1 MDNNRFFRNTRT
13 NFENDLQDILT
24 NYLNENMG
32 DILNESNNDNI
43 NRNNDNINRNNDNI
57 NRNNDNINRNND
69 NINRNNESNDNNYV
83 HSNYYV
89 INRILDGLSDNMNA
103 YHRNYREYLSLL
115 REIINTLP
123 DNQRNINTNANNS
136 NNTRTHDRPNVFT
149 SPFARNIPLT
159 PISTTRRN
167 PLYNSPRPLNR
178 NTSNTTRH
186 NAQQPERFDH
196 VLTYTIN
203 SPNNLFTNTNNNMA
217 DLFNSI
223 FQNVVIRPTQEEIN
237 NATESIIYNTDM
249 ELGQERCPI
258 SLENFHDG
266 DQLLRIRHCGHI
278 FGNLSLQSWFNSN
291 VRCPVCRFDIRDT
304 DNNIDDNNEANENDI
319 SFNSTT
325 LRRTNSDSSGNLA
338 FRLEIPVHYTEIY
351 DESNNL
357 IRRDFH

>member
-24 NYLNENMG
+24 NFLSENM
-32 DILNESNNDNI
+32 DNILNETNINNNENNNDNI
-43 NRNNDNINRNNDNI
+43 NSNSNNIDNNNNGSNI
-57 NRNNDNINRNND
+57 
-69 NINRNNESNDNNYV
+69 NNYV

-89 INRILDGLSDNMNA
+89 INRILDGLSANMNA

-115 REIINTLP
+115 REIITTLP
-123 DNQRNINTNANNS
+123 ANQANTNNS
-136 NNTRTHDRPNVFT
+136 NNTRTPNRETVFT
-149 SPFARNIPLT
+149 NPYARNIPLT

-167 PLYNSPRPLNR
+167 PLHNSPRPLNSNR
-178 NTSNTTRH
+178 DNIRLNT
-186 NAQQPERFDH
+186 QQPDRFDH

-223 FQNVVIRPTQEEIN
+223 FQNVVIRPTQEEID

-258 SLENFHDG
+258 SLEDFNDG

-291 VRCPVCRFDIRDT
+291 VRCPVCRFDIRDA
-304 DNNIDDNNEANENDI
+304 NNNTNENDTSI
-319 SFNSTT
+319 NSTTLHRTNSDISGNSNT
-325 LRRTNSDSSGNLA
+325 LRRTNSDSSGNLG
-338 FRLEIPVHYTEIY
+338 FRLEIPVHYTEVY
-351 DESNNL
+351 DNSNNL

>member
-1 MDNNRFFRNTRT
+1 
-13 NFENDLQDILT
+13 
-24 NYLNENMG
+24 
-32 DILNESNNDNI
+32 
-43 NRNNDNINRNNDNI
+43 
-57 NRNNDNINRNND
+57 
-69 NINRNNESNDNNYV
+69 
-83 HSNYYV
+83 
-89 INRILDGLSDNMNA
+89 
-103 YHRNYREYLSLL
+103 
-115 REIINTLP
+115 
-123 DNQRNINTNANNS
+123 
-136 NNTRTHDRPNVFT
+136 
-149 SPFARNIPLT
+149 
-159 PISTTRRN
+159 
-167 PLYNSPRPLNR
+167 
-178 NTSNTTRH
+178 
-186 NAQQPERFDH
+186 ERFDH

-217 DLFNSI
+217 DIFNSI
-223 FQNVVIRPTQEEIN
+223 FQNVVIRPTQEEID

-304 DNNIDDNNEANENDI
+304 DNNDTDNNDTDNNDTDNNDTDNNDTDNDI

>member
-32 DILNESNNDNI
+32 DILNETNNENI
-43 NRNNDNINRNNDNI
+43 NRNPNNNNNINNGSNI
-57 NRNNDNINRNND
+57 
-69 NINRNNESNDNNYV
+69 NNYV
-83 HSNYYV
+83 HSNYYI
-89 INRILDGLSDNMNA
+89 INRILDGLSANMNA

-115 REIINTLP
+115 REIITTLP
-123 DNQRNINTNANNS
+123 DNQRNTNTNNS
-136 NNTRTHDRPNVFT
+136 NNTRTPNRPTVFT
-149 SPFARNIPLT
+149 SPFASNIPLT

-167 PLYNSPRPLNR
+167 PLYNSPRPLNNNSR
-178 NTSNTTRH
+178 NTTRL

-223 FQNVVIRPTQEEIN
+223 FQNVVIRPTQEEID

-258 SLENFHDG
+258 SLEDFHDG

-304 DNNIDDNNEANENDI
+304 NNNDNVEANENDI
-319 SFNSTT
+319 SLNSTT

-338 FRLEIPVHYTEIY
+338 FRLEIPVHYTEVY
-351 DESNNL
+351 DGSNNL